1 MHIELRS
8 ENSSV
13 TWQEIVTEKTS
24 IIFGPNALF
33 MNWYWHHLIQSVFS
47 SAWASDALFSMF
59 LKLRLLNFTSQ
70 CCLTYLT
77 LCGIYLM
84 DNVHIFKINTWF
96 WHLSF
101 AVSSYHWS
109 CTISTQLTIQKVLY
123 FQCAYSF
130 YSTSLISLP
139 YSFQGW
145 KLQSRENTIWN
156 GKIRGWEREGK
167 KTRDKK

>member
-1 MHIELRS
+1 MTLIVVGYILNKNACMNNKISGINIVYTIQISIPAYIYISVLATIYLPTAIFLLMHIELQS

-47 SAWASDALFSMF
+47 SAWASDALVSMF

-70 CCLTYLT
+70 CCLSYLT

-84 DNVHIFKINTWF
+84 DNVHIFKINAWI

-101 AVSSYHWS
+101 AVFSYHW
-109 CTISTQLTIQKVLY
+109 
-123 FQCAYSF
+123 
-130 YSTSLISLP
+130 
-139 YSFQGW
+139 
-145 KLQSRENTIWN
+145 
-156 GKIRGWEREGK
+156 
-167 KTRDKK
+167 